1 MNQSLVKIN
10 NVVKHFPLKGGLFSR
25 QVGSVKAVNGVTLE
39 LKKGETL
46 GLVGES
52 GCGKSTLGRIIL
64 RLLDATSGEVELDGQ
79 NILEFSRSHMM
90 RIRRRMQIIFQDP
103 YGSLNPRMT
112 VKSILGEPLS
122 VHKLVKNK
130 KEKQDRLVELLEIV
144 GLRESALNRYPHEF
158 SGGQRQRIGIA
169 RALAVKPEFIVADE
183 PVSALDVSIQ
193 AQIINLLKDLQRQ
206 FNLTYLFIAHDLNV
220 VEYISDRV
228 AVMYLGYIVED

>member
-52 GCGKSTLGRIIL
+52 GCGKSTLVRIIL

-90 RIRRRMQIIFQDP
+90 RIMCERENSNIFCPSSSTSPEVASKSLRIIRTKVDLPQ
-103 YGSLNPRMT
+103 
-112 VKSILGEPLS
+112 PLS
-122 VHKLVKNK
+122 PTSPSVSPFFSSSVTPLTALTEPTWR
-130 KEKQDRLVELLEIV
+130 EKSPPLRGKCFTTLLI
-144 GLRESALNRYPHEF
+144 F
-158 SGGQRQRIGIA
+158 
-169 RALAVKPEFIVADE
+169 
-183 PVSALDVSIQ
+183 
-193 AQIINLLKDLQRQ
+193 
-206 FNLTYLFIAHDLNV
+206 T
-220 VEYISDRV
+220 SD
-228 AVMYLGYIVED
+228 